1 MIIPIKTQIGSYNIY
16 LERGALKKAGEYF
29 NLDRKVL
36 IVTDTGVPS
45 VYSKI
50 VSDCCKDP
58 YIVTIEMGEKSK
70 NIDSFKYLLEC
81 MVEKGFTRTDC
92 VVAVGGGVIGDLSGF
107 VASAFMR
114 GVDFYNIPTTVLSQ
128 VDSSIGGK
136 TAVDFM
142 GVKNIVGA
150 FYQPK
155 GVLIDSETLKTLPD
169 RQISNGLS
177 EAMKMSMTS
186 DPVLFDIFEN
196 GDVMAN
202 IDTVIERS
210 LNVKKYV
217 VEEDEKEKG
226 LRRIL
231 NFGHTL
237 AHAIESVNDLKDLY
251 HGECVAIGMVYMCS
265 GEVRERLIPILE
277 KLKLPTET
285 SLSADTLISLC
296 KHDKKADG
304 QQITIVYVNEIGK
317 AELKKMH
324 FDEYEKLVKRVL
336 ER

>member
-1 MIIPIKTQIGSYNIY
+1 MIIPVKTQIGSYNIY
-16 LERGALKKAGEYF
+16 LERGALRKIGEYF
-29 NLDRKVL
+29 NLNRKVL

-45 VYSKI
+45 EYSKI
-50 VSDCCKDP
+50 VSDACKEAF
-58 YIVTIEMGEKSK
+58 IVTIEMGEKSK
-70 NIDSFKYLLEC
+70 NIDNFKYLLEC
-81 MVEKGFTRTDC
+81 MVKNNFTRSDC

-107 VASAFMR
+107 AASAFMR
-114 GVDFYNIPTTVLSQ
+114 GVDFYNVPTTVLSQ

-155 GVLIDSETLKTLPD
+155 GVLIDSDTLKTLPD

-177 EAMKMSMTS
+177 EALKMSLTS

-196 GDVMAN
+196 KDVLAN

-237 AHAIESVNDLKDLY
+237 AHAIESVNDLSDLY

-265 GEVRERLIPILE
+265 ETVRKRLIPVLQ
-277 KLKLPTET
+277 KLRLPTET
-285 SLSADTLISLC
+285 SLSVDELISLC
-296 KHDKKADG
+296 KHDKKAEG
-304 QQITIVYVNEIGK
+304 EKITVIYVDEVGK
-317 AELKKMH
+317 AEFKKMN
-324 FDEYEKLVKRVL
+324 FSEYEKLVKRVL
-336 ER
+336 KK